1 MRFLSFIIV
10 LLIIS
15 NSLSAQKSKA
25 EWVPVNVQGEDKVY
39 IDVAGLENF
48 AGEDIY
54 VWTLTE
60 HSIPI
65 VIESIKDK
73 IYKTNTYYLFN
84 VKLNKYSILYIIY
97 YDESG
102 NVLASYDYGRNTKVE
117 SYQYNY
123 PIWENSIEEKILDKC
138 VYIMNKR
145 RIK

>member
-15 NSLSAQKSKA
+15 NSLLAQKSKA

-97 YDESG
+97 MFY
-102 NVLASYDYGRNTKVE
+102 
-117 SYQYNY
+117 
-123 PIWENSIEEKILDKC
+123 KI
-138 VYIMNKR
+138 
-145 RIK
+145 